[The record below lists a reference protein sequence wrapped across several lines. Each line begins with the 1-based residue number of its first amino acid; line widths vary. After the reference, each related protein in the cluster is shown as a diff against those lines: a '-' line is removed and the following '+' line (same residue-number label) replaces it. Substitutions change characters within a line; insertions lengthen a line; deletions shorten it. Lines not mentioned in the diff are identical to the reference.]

1 MADDLTDAASLAA
14 VHPVLEPQIAGV
26 ARLLDLPLSAD
37 ERTAAGAVLEQ
48 LQRRLGAIVALENA
62 RTNLLG
68 DGYPALP
75 PLLIPASLLT
85 ALDQHV
91 TDLLAQKDV
100 EIAQF
105 QAARKHFAPQAAA
118 SDLGLTAGATTPK
131 PSI

>member
-91 TDLLAQKDV
+91 TDLLAQKDG
-100 EIAQF
+100 ERAQL
-105 QAARKHFAPQAAA
+105 QPAGNHFAPQAAA
-118 SDLGLTAGATTPK
+118 SDLGLTAGATPPK